1 MLYNGIKLNSQI
13 IIDVNGVG
21 YCLHVSKNTL
31 KQIGNIDDNEMFK
44 VFNCGIGMVIVV
56 DKKKSEKT
64 IYNLKKLKFSPVI
77 VGSILKSKEKPKVE
91 YIN

>member
-1 MLYNGIKLNSQI
+1 
-13 IIDVNGVG
+13 
-21 YCLHVSKNTL
+21 
-31 KQIGNIDDNEMFK
+31 MFK

-64 IYNLKKLKFSPVI
+64 INNLKKLKFAPVI